1 MASFN
6 KVILIGNLVAD
17 PELKKTP
24 NDVSVVS
31 VRLAVSRKYR
41 SADGTTPTDF
51 IDVVCWRSTA
61 EFVAKYFTKG
71 SPMLVCGS
79 LQQRSWTDQNGA
91 KRYTIE
97 VVADEISFVERKSQ
111 SQGAGRDN
119 GVYYGEPPAAPGMG
133 THSAANAAPAANF
146 EDVPTED
153 DLPF

>member
-41 SADGTTPTDF
+41 AADGTTPTDF

-71 SPMLVCGS
+71 SPMLVCG
-79 LQQRSWTDQNGA
+79 LAAAEKLDRS
-91 KRYTIE
+91 
-97 VVADEISFVERKSQ
+97 ERCKALYRRS
-111 SQGAGRDN
+111 SGGR
-119 GVYYGEPPAAPGMG
+119 
-133 THSAANAAPAANF
+133 SK
-146 EDVPTED
+146 
-153 DLPF
+153 LC